1 MPPAKILIA
10 AGVDEFEIVTVAD
23 RRAINQKVLQ
33 KNFVRR
39 FLVVESEIVVFGVR
53 RLVAAFPNGALP
65 YGRANAPLVTPTR
78 RGSVTEFEQ
87 SAFNFRHAAHY
98 FNWTR
103 RGRYRCGE
111 LIAEQ
116 MLDVVNQ

>member
-10 AGVDEFEIVTVAD
+10 AGVDEFEIVAIAD
-23 RRAINQKVLQ
+23 RCAINQEVLQ

-53 RLVAAFPNGALP
+53 RLVAAFSNGALP
-65 YGRANAPLVTPTR
+65 HGRATAP
-78 RGSVTEFEQ
+78 TEFEQ

-98 FNWTR
+98 FNWAR